1 MQFPYHPNA
10 RGFSDF
16 YEFCSGH
23 WGHYFSPMLERNGEI
38 VEGEGFIIDDL
49 TNQAMEF
56 IKRNREQPFFISSLQ
71 HSAFPMQVPDQNWEQ
86 FKDKE
91 IKPDPSRTNSRPE
104 NINHTRAALAMT
116 QNIDQNVGRVL
127 DCLEQLDLTED
138 TIVIYF
144 SDNGP
149 NGPRFNGGM
158 RGRKGTTFEGGL
170 SSLSNSLP
178 KKIQGGSVVK
188 QVGGAI
194 DLLPTLVDFA
204 SIEYEPRK
212 AIDGVSLAS
221 VLEDHN
227 SVLPDRLLFSAWK
240 NKASVRNNRF
250 RLQRDGQLYDLDSD
264 REELVDVAKLYP
276 KIAEELHASLNR
288 WLDETQSSNEVDPES
303 RPITLRASRRECHS
317 ITC

>member
-1 MQFPYHPNA
+1 
-10 RGFSDF
+10 
-16 YEFCSGH
+16 
-23 WGHYFSPMLERNGEI
+23 
-38 VEGEGFIIDDL
+38 
-49 TNQAMEF
+49 
-56 IKRNREQPFFISSLQ
+56 
-71 HSAFPMQVPDQNWEQ
+71 MQVPDQNWEQ

-170 SSLSNSLP
+170 RVPFLIRYP
-178 KKIQGGSVVK
+178 KKIQGASVVK

-221 VLEDHN
+221 VLEDHT

-264 REELVDVAKLYP
+264 REELVDVARFIL
-276 KIAEELHASLNR
+276 R
-288 WLDETQSSNEVDPES
+288 S
-303 RPITLRASRRECHS
+303 RKSFMLL
-317 ITC
+317 